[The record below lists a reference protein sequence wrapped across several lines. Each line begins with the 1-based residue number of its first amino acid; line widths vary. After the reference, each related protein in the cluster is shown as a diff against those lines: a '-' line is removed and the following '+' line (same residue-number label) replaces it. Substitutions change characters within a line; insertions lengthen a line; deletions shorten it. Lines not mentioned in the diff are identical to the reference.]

1 MSKNKIHKELCEQV
15 IVRVEMT
22 SPPPPRNSINWA
34 LNMHHPP
41 DSACTI
47 NPMSNVITPIIQ
59 LKKRSKELLS
69 QQGPKKRQS
78 HNTL

>member
-47 NPMSNVITPIIQ
+47 NPMSNVYSHYTVEEKKQRITFPAGTQ
-59 LKKRSKELLS
+59 KAAVS
-69 QQGPKKRQS
+69 
-78 HNTL
+78 